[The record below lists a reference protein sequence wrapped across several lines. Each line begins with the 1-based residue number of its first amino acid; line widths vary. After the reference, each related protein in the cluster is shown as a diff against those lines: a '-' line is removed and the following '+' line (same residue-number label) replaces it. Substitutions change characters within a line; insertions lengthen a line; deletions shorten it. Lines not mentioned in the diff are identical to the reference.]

1 MLTQRRPSAG
11 SPAVVLAAA
20 FFGVSAALLIR
31 GGAFSRD
38 YTDLAQLVAAAAA
51 CATAAR
57 AAVRSTGRSRH
68 MWLATSFACGAW
80 AAGEAVWSWYEIG
93 LHTDTPFPS
102 LADVGFLLF
111 PVGAAVA
118 LVVHPSPDS
127 ELARGRRILD
137 ATVGTAALAL
147 ITWETALGAVLAAGG
162 ETRLSLWVSV
172 AYPLSDLLLLVL
184 LLLTVSRGGG
194 SRTQLGLLAAG
205 MAALSVSDSGFAY
218 LTSTG
223 AYDGGVVDL
232 GWIGG
237 FLLIAL
243 APLARSETAAQT
255 GRAKETEQLAFLPYV
270 AVGAAGAV
278 TVARVLL
285 GDPPSPLQIGLVGV
299 VVLLVLVRQYL
310 TLREN
315 AGLVGE
321 LAVREAQLRH
331 QAFHD
336 ALTGLAN
343 RALFQDRLGHALD
356 LHARDLRPLSV
367 LFLDLDDFKVVN
379 DTLGHGAGDELL
391 VRVAERL
398 VAAVRH
404 GDTVA
409 RLGGDEF
416 AVLLEDGGDP
426 LAVAAAVEAALQ
438 PAFMLQSTPVTA
450 RASIGVVAV
459 DPADARTTAEELL
472 AKADTAMYTA
482 KRSGK
487 GHLRVFREGMSLSE
501 LSDQR
506 TADALR
512 RAIDAGELS
521 LVYQPVVN
529 LSSGRIEGLEALC
542 RWRQRGR
549 IVPPT
554 EFIPVAER
562 MGVIGPLTEW
572 VLDEAC
578 ARLAEWSPAL
588 KQFLQVGVNVSP
600 AQMTDPGFVRT
611 VTDVIARHRLRRG
624 QLVLELT
631 ETAAL
636 ADVAMARRIV
646 EELRDEGVRVALDDF
661 GVGFSSLSQLHAIEL
676 DIVKIDRS
684 FIERLDTDPRQARL
698 LRSLLRLGGDL
709 GLSVIGE
716 GVERQSQLDMLH
728 DLGCGLVQGYLLA
741 RPMAA
746 QDVPAAV
753 ARRRVLTAS

>member
-1 MLTQRRPSAG
+1 MLTQRRTSTGVP
-11 SPAVVLAAA
+11 AAA
-20 FFGVSAALLIR
+20 VATVFFGLSAFILLR
-31 GGAFSRD
+31 GGAFARD
-38 YTDLAQLVAAAAA
+38 YTDLAQLGAAAAA
-51 CATAAR
+51 CGTAAR
-57 AAVRSTGRSRH
+57 AAVRSTGRFRT
-68 MWLATSFACGAW
+68 MWIATSFACGAW
-80 AAGEAVWSWYEIG
+80 AAGEAVWSWYEIVQ
-93 LHTDTPFPS
+93 HSDTPFPS

-118 LVVHPSPDS
+118 LVVRPSSDS

-137 ATVGTAALAL
+137 ATVGTTALAL
-147 ITWETALGAVLAAGG
+147 ITWETALGAVLDAGG
-162 ETRLSLWVSV
+162 ENRLSLWVSV
-172 AYPLSDLLLLVL
+172 AYPLSDFLLLVL
-184 LLLTVSRGGG
+184 IVLTLSRAGG
-194 SRTQLGLLAAG
+194 SRAQLGLLAAG

-218 LTSTG
+218 LTSSGT
-223 AYDGGVVDL
+223 YDGGAVDL
-232 GWIGG
+232 GWIAG

-243 APLARSETAAQT
+243 APLARVDGDAGSE
-255 GRAKETEQLAFLPYV
+255 RADRAEQLAFLPYV
-270 AVGAAGAV
+270 AVGAAGVV
-278 TVARVLL
+278 TVARLVL
-285 GDPPSPLQIGLVGV
+285 GHPPSVWQNALVGL

-315 AGLVGE
+315 AGLVSE

-356 LHARDLRPLSV
+356 LHARDLRALSV
-367 LFLDLDDFKVVN
+367 LFLDLDDFKIVN

-398 VAAVRH
+398 VAAVRN

-426 LAVAAAVEAALQ
+426 ITVAASVEAALQ
-438 PAFMLQSTPVTA
+438 PVFMLNDTAVKA

-459 DPADARTTAEELL
+459 DPADAKTTAEDLL

-487 GHLRVFREGMSLSE
+487 GQLRVFREGMSLTE

-506 TADALR
+506 MGAAL
-512 RAIDAGELS
+512 AEAVATNELS

-529 LSSGRIEGLEALC
+529 LYNGRVEGLEALC
-542 RWRQRGR
+542 RWRHRGR
-549 IVPPT
+549 IVPPS

-562 MGVIGPLTEW
+562 TGVIGPLTEW

-588 KQFLQVGVNVSP
+588 KQFLQVSVNVSP
-600 AQMTDPGFVRT
+600 AQITDPAFVDT
-611 VTDVIARHRLRRG
+611 VTDVVARYRLRRG
-624 QLVLELT
+624 QLVLEIT
-631 ETAAL
+631 ESAAL
-636 ADVAMARRIV
+636 ADVVVARRVV
-646 EELRDEGVRVALDDF
+646 EALRDAGVRIALDDF

-684 FIERLDTDPRQARL
+684 FINRLDTDPRQARF

-709 GLSVIGE
+709 GLSVVGE
-716 GVERQSQLDMLH
+716 GVERQSQLDMLQ
-728 DLGCGLVQGYLLA
+728 DLGCRLVQGYLLA
-741 RPMAA
+741 RPMPA

-753 ARRRVLTAS
+753 ARRRPLVAR